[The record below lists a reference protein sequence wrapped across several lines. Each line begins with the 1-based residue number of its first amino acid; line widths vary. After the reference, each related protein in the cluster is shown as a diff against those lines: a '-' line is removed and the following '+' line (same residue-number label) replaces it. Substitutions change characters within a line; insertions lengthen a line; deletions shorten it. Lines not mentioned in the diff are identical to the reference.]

1 MDNQPENKSIQ
12 LDTDYENHAINMK
25 FSNNLTDDRERGYI
39 LSAAFFSYCASQGLD
54 KQEVIEMVNS
64 IMTNLL
70 ELVILL
76 CLKDYKLKNNSHLT
90 LEFVI

>member
-54 KQEVIEMVNS
+54 KHTKIGRSSCTSILIGKKASLNGSVIIV
-64 IMTNLL
+64 
-70 ELVILL
+70 
-76 CLKDYKLKNNSHLT
+76 
-90 LEFVI
+90 

>member
-64 IMTNLL
+64 NYDQFTGVRDTSLFKRL
-70 ELVILL
+70 
-76 CLKDYKLKNNSHLT
+76 
-90 LEFVI
+90 